1 MASMFFETGSSS
13 SSSSFFETGSSS
25 SSSSSSLPRK
35 THDVF
40 LSFRGE
46 DTRRNFTD
54 HLYNALVQAGVHTF
68 RDNDHLPRGEEISSQ
83 LLEAIRGSKISIVV
97 FSKGYATSTWCLEE
111 LANIM
116 ECRKTKYR
124 VVLPVFYDIDPSDV
138 RKQKRSFAEAFQTHE
153 QFFKEDM
160 EKVNRW
166 RKALSEAST
175 LSGWDLNTMANRYVF
190 SFNNKSVFTN
200 PSLI

>member
-1 MASMFFETGSSS
+1 MNSNQYFNCVSERVGVREIKNMINNTNQHLE
-13 SSSSFFETGSSS
+13 
-25 SSSSSSLPRK
+25 R
-35 THDVF
+35 
-40 LSFRGE
+40 LSKVGDFDE
-46 DTRRNFTD
+46 SKVDAIFD
-54 HLYNALVQAGVHTF
+54 MLIA
-68 RDNDHLPRGEEISSQ
+68 NDELPRGEEISSQ
-83 LLEAIRGSKISIVV
+83 LLEAIHGSKISIVV

-116 ECRKTKYR
+116 ECRNTKDR

-166 RKALSEAST
+166 RKALREAST

-190 SFNNKSVFTN
+190 SFNKKSVFTN

>member
-1 MASMFFETGSSS
+1 VDVGGFAE
-13 SSSSFFETGSSS
+13 
-25 SSSSSSLPRK
+25 PRK
-35 THDVF
+35 ILCQCAIPP
-40 LSFRGE
+40 LSNYQYIPG
-46 DTRRNFTD
+46 RNFPT
-54 HLYNALVQAGVHTF
+54 
-68 RDNDHLPRGEEISSQ
+68 
-83 LLEAIRGSKISIVV
+83 
-97 FSKGYATSTWCLEE
+97 TSTWCLEE

-116 ECRKTKYR
+116 ECRKPKYQ

-166 RKALSEAST
+166 RKALSEASNF
-175 LSGWDLNTMANRYVF
+175 SGWDLNTMANRYVF

>member
-68 RDNDHLPRGEEISSQ
+68 RDNDQLPRGEEISSQ
-83 LLEAIRGSKISIVV
+83 LLEVIHGSKISIVV

-116 ECRKTKYR
+116 ECRNTKDQ

-138 RKQKRSFAEAFQTHE
+138 RKQKRTFAEAFQTHE

-166 RKALSEAST
+166 RKALREAST
-175 LSGWDLNTMANRYVF
+175 LSGRDLNTMANRYVF